1 MGTSGVLSPSS
12 HDGTD
17 CGLIFPCSPKGLPTP
32 LPPPDPPSPPPL
44 SEPRPR
50 PAASFFPTS
59 ASMRSRMSIGLEA
72 SALLACKTKHLARLT
87 NFVKS
92 TKVKMA
98 GRCEVDLPPGAGR
111 QGWGRVCVEV
121 GHMAGYVIISTPTQP
136 SHTNKTC
143 PAPLLPAATN
153 IIMAFRLR
161 GVVRLRPGSTIAAH
175 CRLFSSQKLS
185 PRNVSRGAPVAK
197 RFRSAVRYFP
207 HPGKDNELGEDANFI
222 SECGRVVGVADGV
235 GGWTDMGVDAG
246 EYSREVRV
254 DGNRNAWWSGRQ
266 PFAPPP
272 GPHLPLVTLSQSPI
286 AETVFVSTHAH
297 APSFSPLHPPPS
309 PAHTTTHG
317 YSSWDTAR
325 ISW

>member
-1 MGTSGVLSPSS
+1 
-12 HDGTD
+12 
-17 CGLIFPCSPKGLPTP
+17 
-32 LPPPDPPSPPPL
+32 
-44 SEPRPR
+44 
-50 PAASFFPTS
+50 
-59 ASMRSRMSIGLEA
+59 
-72 SALLACKTKHLARLT
+72 
-87 NFVKS
+87 
-92 TKVKMA
+92 
-98 GRCEVDLPPGAGR
+98 
-111 QGWGRVCVEV
+111 
-121 GHMAGYVIISTPTQP
+121 MAGYVIISTPTQP

-266 PFAPPP
+266 PFAPLRSPP
-272 GPHLPLVTLSQSPI
+272 PSGHPLTVTHRRDRVCIHSLS
-286 AETVFVSTHAH
+286 H
-297 APSFSPLHPPPS
+297 APLFSPLTPPPP

-317 YSSWDTAR
+317 YSSWGTAR